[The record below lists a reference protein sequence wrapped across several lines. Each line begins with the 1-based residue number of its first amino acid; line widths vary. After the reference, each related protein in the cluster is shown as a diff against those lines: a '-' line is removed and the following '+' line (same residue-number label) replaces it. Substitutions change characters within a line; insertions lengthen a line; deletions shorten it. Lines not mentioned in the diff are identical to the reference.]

1 MAYDIGAKIALEGEA
16 SFRQALRG
24 VNSQLKAL
32 SSEMKSAMSEFD
44 AADRSEQK
52 LTKRNDVLQRSIRA
66 TGDKVEILTRQ
77 YNKQK
82 SELDALEKALNKAN
96 SEFGENS
103 KEAAKAQNAY
113 NKQVEV
119 VNRLA
124 TNLNDAT
131 AELNQMNRE
140 LSANEQE
147 LRNLSNSA
155 DDAGNGF
162 GSLKAAVQKAMD
174 DGKGKVSSMCDELAG
189 QGGLVGAVGTACK
202 SIPGIGIV
210 MGAAAA
216 VGISAMAKLA
226 ESVKD
231 TAKNL
236 VEIGDSNVQAMNHMR
251 AATGANA
258 DEMERYEKAAR
269 TVYKKYAENM
279 EEATEIVALTA
290 QQIKGLSE
298 KSLTKLSED
307 AYVLHDVFD
316 YDFQDLV
323 RASSTLIKQFGINGE
338 EAYALIAQGAQNGLD
353 YSGEMLDSL
362 IEYSVHFKNAGISA
376 EKMFDIF
383 TAGVEA
389 GAFNLDKIGDAVKEL
404 SIRAMDGSE
413 TTARGFK
420 TIGLNADEMSEKFAK
435 GGDAAKEA
443 FDKTIQGLS
452 NIEDPLKRNQAGV
465 DLFGT
470 MWEDLGADVIMQ
482 LDDIDGAY
490 NKAADTMD
498 QLNQIEYNDAE
509 AAIKRL
515 KKTIEEGM
523 TDPIGEDLARAIRDV
538 TNKFEEAFDDPE
550 MQAAIGDIADAI
562 GDLIEQ
568 LGDGAIDAI
577 PEIADFLKSVA
588 ENAPAAVEG
597 FQNVAGALK
606 FVGDLTSSM
615 STGTFPQFAA
625 QQIVS
630 SETAQGAWS
639 TFKDGVGG
647 ILGQLGESWEGF
659 KENQSATNKRIGED
673 FGSLKDSVIA
683 KAGEL
688 RTGAGEKFRSFRSD
702 VSEAAKKAKEDA
714 IRNFGGLKDGAVEKF
729 TSLKA
734 AAGKKFGEIKSQI
747 TKPISEAAAW
757 VREKINGIRN
767 FINGLRLK
775 IPKIE
780 LPRMPK
786 IRVTGKFSISA
797 NGVTVPK
804 LEWYAKG
811 GILTSPTIFGIN
823 GNRMMAGGEAGAEA
837 VIPLSE
843 LWKQME
849 EKMSAFADKII
860 ASMNEMYANTIDEER
875 LARLIG
881 QEIAKHSGSNNVTNN
896 YFANGASG
904 SKSRKELWR
913 QKKRMGLV

>member
-66 TGDKVEILTRQ
+66 TGDKVEILTKQ

-96 SEFGENS
+96 AEYGENS

-147 LRNLSNSA
+147 LRNMGNSA
-155 DDAGNGF
+155 GDAGNGF

-174 DGKGKVSSMCDELAG
+174 GGKGKVSSMCDELAG

-202 SIPGIGIV
+202 SIPGIGV
-210 MGAAAA
+210 AMGAAAA
-216 VGISAMAKLA
+216 VGIAAIGKLA
-226 ESVKD
+226 DCVKD

-236 VEIGDSNVQAMNHMR
+236 VELGDNNADAMNQLQ
-251 AATGANA
+251 ASTGATA
-258 DEMERYEKAAR
+258 EEMQKLEKVTR
-269 TVYKKYAENM
+269 EVYKDGFGESMN
-279 EEATEIVALTA
+279 EVADA
-290 QQIKGLSE
+290 VAIIRQQVGDLSE
-298 KSLTKLSED
+298 KEMASTARNAIALSD
-307 AYVLHDVFD
+307 AFDMDVNES
-316 YDFQDLV
+316 V
-323 RASSTLIKQFGINGE
+323 RAANSLMKQFGITSD
-338 EAYALIAQGAQNGLD
+338 EAYNLIAQGAQNGLNQNGD
-353 YSGEMLDSL
+353 LLDVVNEYAVQFKELGYSADDMFNMLVNGAK
-362 IEYSVHFKNAGISA
+362 EGTWSV
-376 EKMFDIF
+376 
-383 TAGVEA
+383 
-389 GAFNLDKIGDAVKEL
+389 DKLGDAVKEYN
-404 SIRAMDGSE
+404 IRWKD
-413 TTARGFK
+413 TTSHEALKKLGF
-420 TIGLNADEMSEKFAK
+420 NVDEMSAK
-435 GGDAAKEA
+435 M
-443 FDKTIQGLS
+443 
-452 NIEDPLKRNQAGV
+452 QAGGETAGQAMQEV
-465 DLFGT
+465 MIALSQVEDENERTKIGVELMGT
-470 MWEDLGADVIMQ
+470 MWEDLGEKTVLALSNTEGEISKTRAAMDMINEIKYNTARDKIEQ
-482 LDDIDGAY
+482 L
-490 NKAADTMD
+490 
-498 QLNQIEYNDAE
+498 
-509 AAIKRL
+509 RR
-515 KKTIEEGM
+515 TIEDNL
-523 TDPIGEDLARAIRDV
+523 TAPIAERLAPVIGDVAEKLED
-538 TNKFEEAFDDPE
+538 AFDDPE

-568 LGDGAIDAI
+568 LGDGAIEAI

-615 STGTFPQFAA
+615 TTGTFPQFVA
-625 QQIVS
+625 QQITS

-639 TFKDGVGG
+639 AFKDGVGG
-647 ILGQLGESWEGF
+647 IIGQLVESWEGF
-659 KENQSATNKRIGED
+659 KESQAQVFKRIASD
-673 FGSLKDSVIA
+673 FDAMKSNVVS

-688 RTGAGEKFRSFRSD
+688 KNGAVNAFSQLATGAYTKFNSMKTKAFSVVGSMLSGIKSKFD
-702 VSEAAKKAKEDA
+702 SIKSAITSKINAAKDA
-714 IRNFGGLKDGAVEKF
+714 VSSAISKIKNAFNFKWSLPKLK
-729 TSLKA
+729 L
-734 AAGKKFGEIKSQI
+734 
-747 TKPISEAAAW
+747 PHIS
-757 VREKINGIRN
+757 
-767 FINGLRLK
+767 
-775 IPKIE
+775 
-780 LPRMPK
+780 
-786 IRVTGKFSISA
+786 VTGGVAPFGIGGKGSLPKFSIS
-797 NGVTVPK
+797 
-804 LEWYAKG
+804 WYAKG
-811 GILTSPTIFGIN
+811 GILKSPTIFGMN
-823 GNRMMAGGEAGAEA
+823 GTSLLGGGEAGAEA

-849 EKMSAFADKII
+849 DKMFAFADKII
-860 ASMNEMYANTIDEER
+860 EHMNEMYANTIDEER

-881 QEIAKHSGSNNVTNN
+881 QEIAKHSGGNNVTNN
-896 YFANGASG
+896 YFANGASSG
-904 SKSRKELWR
+904 KSRKELWR